1 MNLVL
6 YLAML
11 VTAAQPISLNEAAR
25 KVTEKS
31 LDVIRGGL
39 VDYDFARVEISSV
52 EVRLENSNSDNLR
65 FVLVM
70 EGVGQRRTQFTNSAN
85 DLLWSS
91 TGQNLISLSVTANC
105 YSEPKGL
112 IAKQGVMVME
122 GMKVTNLAKPYR
134 YFDLTDTFTLKAGP
148 DKNSMNRKSNVF
160 LVNTPIRG
168 SLSLAT
174 TPYSCIIVQSH

>member
-1 MNLVL
+1 VNLML
-6 YLAML
+6 YLAMMI
-11 VTAAQPISLNEAAR
+11 TAVQPISLNEAAR

-52 EVRLENSNSDNLR
+52 EVRLENSTSDNLR

-70 EGVGQRRTQFTNSAN
+70 EGVGQRRTQFTSPAN
-85 DLLWSS
+85 DALWSV

-112 IAKQGVMVME
+112 VAKQGIMVMD
-122 GMKVTNLAKPYR
+122 GMKVINLAKPFR
-134 YFDLTDTFTLKAGP
+134 FFDLTDTFTLKAGP
-148 DKNSMNRKSNVF
+148 DKNSLNRKSNVF
-160 LVNTPIRG
+160 LVTTPIRG
-168 SLSLAT
+168 SLNLAS
-174 TPYSCIIVQSH
+174 TPFTCTIVQSH

>member
-1 MNLVL
+1 MNLL
-6 YLAML
+6 LSLAML
-11 VTAAQPISLNEAAR
+11 VAAVQPISLNEAAR

-39 VDYDFARVEISSV
+39 VDYDFARVEISKV
-52 EVRLENSNSDNLR
+52 TVKLESSTNDNLR

-70 EGVGQRRTQFTNSAN
+70 EGVGQRRTQFTNPTN
-85 DLLWSS
+85 DVLWNP

-112 IAKQGVMVME
+112 ITKQGIMVME
-122 GMKVTNLAKPYR
+122 GMKVTNLSKLFR
-134 YFDLTDTFTLKAGP
+134 FFDLTDTFTLIAGP
-148 DKNSMNRKSNVF
+148 DKDSLNRKSNVF
-160 LVNTPIRG
+160 LVTTPLRG
-168 SLSLAT
+168 SLNLAS